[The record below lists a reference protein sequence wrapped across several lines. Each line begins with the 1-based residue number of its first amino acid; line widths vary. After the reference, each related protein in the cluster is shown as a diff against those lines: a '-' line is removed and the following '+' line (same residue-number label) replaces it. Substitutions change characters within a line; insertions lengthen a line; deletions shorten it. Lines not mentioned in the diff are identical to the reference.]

1 MNIPLSRRRFVGA
14 AMGAS
19 AALIV
24 SSPLTA
30 AETASIPAR
39 SPAMQLI
46 QDWDKTFP
54 KCAKVEHRKV
64 TFKNR
69 YGIELAADLFIPKER
84 SGQPLAALAISGPFG
99 AVKEQASGLYAQ
111 NMAERGFVTLA
122 FDPSYA
128 GHQHRGFQCG
138 GRLFGAAPVCGPQ
151 ADWRHRHL
159 WLQWNGAD
167 CGQQRLTHQGRG
179 HDVYVRHVA
188 QHEPR
193 S

>member
-1 MNIPLSRRRFVGA
+1 
-14 AMGAS
+14 
-19 AALIV
+19 
-24 SSPLTA
+24 
-30 AETASIPAR
+30 
-39 SPAMQLI
+39 MQLN

-69 YGIELAADLFIPKER
+69 YGIELAADLYIPKER

-122 FDPSYA
+122 FDPSYT
-128 GHQHRGFQCG
+128 GESG
-138 GRLFGAAPVCGPQ
+138 GAPRNVACGPQ